1 MRATLSVCFF
11 RASSTMRST
20 VELLR
25 IRPTSPPILSTLR
38 TFDHKITSN
47 ITSKTM
53 PRAALIVAT
62 RFEIRDISAIP
73 TNVHAHLYVS
83 KRIQRFLALFE
94 NVVTNIYIYR
104 EIDSASILSR
114 TLLAHQFI
122 ILWESHHPTWEN
134 YRTRKRIFPGIR
146 EPRLYPISSYIH
158 KTLRREVSR
167 SLFLLS
173 NLVFLANDVLSTEC
187 N

>member
-83 KRIQRFLALFE
+83 KRIQRFLALLE
-94 NVVTNIYIYR
+94 NVITNIYIYR
-104 EIDSASILSR
+104 EIDFASILSR

-122 ILWESHHPTWEN
+122 ILWWITSSDLRELSHAQTHIS
-134 YRTRKRIFPGIR
+134 RHSRAKIISDIFV
-146 EPRLYPISSYIH
+146 YP
-158 KTLRREVSR
+158 
-167 SLFLLS
+167 
-173 NLVFLANDVLSTEC
+173 
-187 N
+187 